1 MPLRLRLPLSPLLRH
16 LLLRRLLPLLLR
28 LALCIWIRPLLLRR
42 ACRARRRRRGAGVWG
57 GKSFIRLSS
66 GGGFA
71 AAGSGH
77 RRGVARARARPDSLQ
92 SSAGR
97 CVLVMPVVLVMM
109 VMMVMPVMVVM
120 LMCFCSPVMSKTV

>member
-16 LLLRRLLPLLLR
+16 LLRRLLPLLLR

-109 VMMVMPVMVVM
+109 VMPVMLVM